1 VTAAIQRTN
10 ACICDVAL
18 CVHYYITT
26 ANTEQVCEYIQA
38 ATDLCPRLLSL
49 VPPEF
54 TAAAAACPGITPPA
68 KITTM
73 AQATTIINAG
83 IKIAEDV
90 GGAGVSVP
98 GTRHFYHYHALTNR
112 YQMLS
117 LLAIEH
123 ALACMY

>member
-1 VTAAIQRTN
+1 MHIRCGSV
-10 ACICDVAL
+10 
-18 CVHYYITT
+18 CVHYYTTT
-26 ANTEQVCEYIQA
+26 ANSEQICEYIQV
-38 ATDLCPRLLSL
+38 ATDLCPRLLSQ

-54 TAAAAACPGITPPA
+54 TAAATACPGITPPA

-98 GTRHFYHYHALTNR
+98 GESRTAYT
-112 YQMLS
+112 
-117 LLAIEH
+117 
-123 ALACMY
+123 